1 MFYGACGFAAIG
13 FRVMGLGFLEVLL
26 YGCFKSTF
34 TGCIRVLQR
43 VFQVLLKELSLSY
56 HNQETLSGLLS
67 NQGEK
72 V

>member
-1 MFYGACGFAAIG
+1 
-13 FRVMGLGFLEVLL
+13 MGLGFLEVLL